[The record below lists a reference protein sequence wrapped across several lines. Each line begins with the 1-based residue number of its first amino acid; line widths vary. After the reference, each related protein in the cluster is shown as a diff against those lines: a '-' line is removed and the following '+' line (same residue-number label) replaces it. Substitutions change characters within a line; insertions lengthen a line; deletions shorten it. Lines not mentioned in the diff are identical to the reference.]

1 MQLEFF
7 PIPFLCGLGVL
18 CILLVI
24 LRRRKQS
31 SSFLFFFSVFWVY
44 LLVVVGMILFP
55 IPLLDPADVYSW
67 RSPARLIFEKIN
79 LIPFDY
85 SRYVYVPHMYIF
97 LRDVVANI
105 LLTMPFGFGIS
116 FFIRVRAKWVP
127 ALAILTGV
135 GIETSQ
141 LIANLILGL
150 SYRSVDI
157 NDSIMNAIGVV
168 LGYVIY
174 RFFAWCYL
182 RIMDKYIPGRHGLWA
197 YLYQI
202 CSQAAR

>member
-18 CILLVI
+18 CIMLVI

-31 SSFLFFFSVFWVY
+31 WPFLFFFSVFWVY
-44 LLVVVGMILFP
+44 LLVMVGMVLFP
-55 IPLLDPADVYSW
+55 IPRLTPADADSW
-67 RSPARLIFEKIN
+67 SQRARWIFEKIN

-105 LLTMPFGFGIS
+105 LLTMPFGFGFS
-116 FFIRVRAKWVP
+116 FVVRLRAKRVP
-127 ALAILTGV
+127 ALAILAGV
-135 GIETSQ
+135 GIETAQ
-141 LIANLILGL
+141 LIADLILGMN
-150 SYRSVDI
+150 YRSVDI
-157 NDSIMNAIGVV
+157 NDSIMNAIGVM

-174 RFFAWCYL
+174 RLIAWCYL
-182 RIMDKYIPGRHGLWA
+182 RIMEKYNPGRHGLWA
-197 YLYQI
+197 YIYHI
-202 CSQAAR
+202 CILAQD

>member
-18 CILLVI
+18 CIMLVI

-31 SSFLFFFSVFWVY
+31 YPFLFFFSVFWVY
-44 LLVVVGMILFP
+44 LLVLVGMVLFP
-55 IPLLDPADVYSW
+55 IPLIDPADADLW
-67 RSPARLIFEKIN
+67 RSPAWFIFEKIN

-85 SRYVYVPHMYIF
+85 VRYVNVPRMYLF

-116 FFIRVRAKWVP
+116 FIIQVRARRVP
-127 ALAILTGV
+127 ALAILAGV
-135 GIETSQ
+135 GIESSQ
-141 LIANLILGL
+141 LIADLILGM

-157 NDSIMNAIGVV
+157 NDSIMNAIGVM
-168 LGYVIY
+168 LGYVIF

-182 RIMDKYIPGRHGLWA
+182 RIMEKYIPERHGLWA
-197 YLYQI
+197 YIYQI
-202 CSQAAR
+202 CSQAAG